1 MLYLYEE
8 YLAKMAE
15 NNEEIVSSL
24 RDKII
29 TVISLLEKCRKE
41 NAGLRQENDYLR
53 DDLKDKITKVRE
65 LEEKIETLR
74 IAKTVV
80 ASSEDSHDAKIKIN
94 RIVREIDNCIALLN
108 K

>member
-1 MLYLYEE
+1 
-8 YLAKMAE
+8 MAVV
-15 NNEEIVSSL
+15 NEEIVSSL

-29 TVISLLEKCRKE
+29 TVISLLDKSKKE
-41 NAGLRQENDYLR
+41 NEGLRQENDYLR
-53 DDLKDKITKVRE
+53 GDLKDKINRIKE
-65 LEEKIETLR
+65 LEEKIETLK

-94 RIVREIDNCIALLN
+94 RIVREIDKCIALLN